1 MQLIN
6 SPLIEAVSLSKS
18 FGRHRV
24 LRDFSIAFSPGER
37 VLLLGSNGAGKSTCL
52 KILSGLSRPDSGK
65 ITTSVGGA
73 IGFVDTSLQLYPR
86 LTVRENLTF
95 FARVTSF
102 GSSPSL
108 VDSILNEWGLEPYS
122 SKPIHELS
130 KGNQWKVGLARAFLS
145 RPKLLLLDE
154 PTSNLDDVT
163 VSVLLSKVDEVCGT
177 SKGAVVIASHD
188 IARLSHMANRVVVVE
203 EGKKILDSN
212 DVEPSTPT
220 RIPDFIELYRG
231 RNR

>member
-1 MQLIN
+1 MQLN
-6 SPLIEAVSLSKS
+6 SPLIEAASLSKS

-37 VLLLGSNGAGKSTCL
+37 VLFLGSNGAGKSTCL

-65 ITTSVGGA
+65 ITTSVGGS

-86 LTVRENLTF
+86 LTVQENLTF
-95 FARVTSF
+95 FASVTSF

-108 VDSILNEWGLEPYS
+108 VDSVLNEWGLESYS
-122 SKPIHELS
+122 RKLIHELS
-130 KGNQWKVGLARAFLS
+130 KGNQWKVGLARAFLF

-163 VSVLLSKVDEVCGT
+163 VSVLLSKIDEVCDT
-177 SKGAVVIASHD
+177 SGGAVVIASHD
-188 IARLSHMANRVVVVE
+188 IARLSQIANRVVVVE
-203 EGKKILDSN
+203 DGRKILDSN
-212 DVEPSTPT
+212 EAGLPTPA
-220 RIPDFIELYRG
+220 RIPDFIERYRG